1 MTEKKGI
8 PVKVERIETLS
19 RGRVKVKLSVDSFA
33 DPKGMS
39 LEYKDIKYTVV
50 KRLGRKRF
58 IMREESLNAK

>member
-1 MTEKKGI
+1 MPEKKGI

-19 RGRVKVKLSVDSFA
+19 HGRVKVKLSVDSFA

-39 LEYKDIKYTVV
+39 LEYKDTKYTVV

-58 IMREESLNAK
+58 IMREESLDAK

>member
-1 MTEKKGI
+1 MAEKKGI

-39 LEYKDIKYTVV
+39 LDYKGINYTVV